1 MRATLGRMA
10 SRVVRARLDQ
20 PSELS
25 LELLMREGLN
35 ESEAVRAALVEA
47 GDRRRRRSALAVEV
61 ERLATDEQDRA
72 ARAELMADMD
82 AVASDWPA

>member
-1 MRATLGRMA
+1 MA

-47 GDRRRRRSALAVEV
+47 GDRRRSRSALAAEV
-61 ERLATDEQDRA
+61 ARLASDEQDRA